1 MIKQLPILSDWI
13 KANSVWECD
22 DISEYHVQPNVREKG
37 NTDIV
42 ILVGYRLTHQGWS
55 YLIIIETGHGD
66 DWKSTSWD
74 CNEVSEM
81 NDIAT
86 KWLNGELNH
95 A

>member
-13 KANSVWECD
+13 KANTVWECD
-22 DISEYHVQPNVREKG
+22 DISEYHVQPNVREKD

-66 DWKSTSWD
+66 EWKSTSWD

-86 KWLNGELNH
+86 KWLNGELTH